1 MAPHD
6 PDGHAS
12 VHYCASNGKR
22 HPREMGAAAVE
33 RFLSWLAVE
42 RRVLPRERRTR
53 RSRRCCFFT
62 GRCLDDDFA
71 PFLTLQAYQAIS

>member
-42 RRVLPRERRTR
+42 RRVSAGTQNQALAALPFLYRQV
-53 RSRRCCFFT
+53 
-62 GRCLDDDFA
+62 LDDEFA
-71 PFLTLQAYQAIS
+71 AFLTLQA